1 MDTMHGMTSAGPL
14 AAADVTIHAVQFVGT
29 NVEMTWTVEAPESE
43 AEARLN
49 ELLASKLGLFAL
61 TATGSLDGRPRFS
74 VIASPLD
81 RLFHKIGPSAPL
93 TVVKHASV
101 TLDLSETNLTRQGHG
116 LARTYPGAQGGE
128 RPAGD
133 AAETWRP
140 WDAGKLIGTLLRR
153 PGLSDLGPV
162 VVAGVAVER
171 GAFPHAILP
180 ELEAHVAE
188 CGGVLVE
195 LSSGLRAALAEDE
208 SGQPG

>member
-1 MDTMHGMTSAGPL
+1 MTGMATAGPL

-101 TLDLSETNLTRQGHG
+101 TLDLAETNLTRQGHG
-116 LARTYPGAQGGE
+116 LARTYPDVSSDD
-128 RPAGD
+128 RPADG
-133 AAETWRP
+133 ATETWRP
-140 WDAGKLIGTLLRR
+140 WDVGKLVGTLLRR
-153 PGLSDLGPV
+153 PALSDLGPV

-171 GAFPHAILP
+171 GTFPHRILP
-180 ELEAHVAE
+180 GLEAHVAE
-188 CGGVLVE
+188 HGGVLVE
-195 LSSGLRAALAEDE
+195 LSPDLRTALADDT
-208 SGQPG
+208 SGAAG